1 MSNMIYSFFN
11 QLKFIIVCLHAFIEL
26 LTSACVFAGKKHIHE
41 VAGLKSYVKAGYSN
55 FPELPRAA
63 QILWESFAS
72 N

>member
-1 MSNMIYSFFN
+1 MPVSP
-11 QLKFIIVCLHAFIEL
+11 QEK
-26 LTSACVFAGKKHIHE
+26 KKHIHE
-41 VAGLKSYVKAGYSN
+41 VAGSKSYVKAGYSN